1 MHRCG
6 SYDFVTKDFSRKP
19 VALIT
24 GGGTGVGAATAR
36 MLAGRGY
43 AVGLNYSRSAA
54 AAEATAEECR
64 RLGGDAI
71 AIKGDVASDKDCR
84 RMVATVTK
92 TFGDLDLLVNSAGIT
107 QITKF
112 SDLGLQN
119 AEDLMRVYSVNVV
132 GAYQMARAAHPHL
145 KASGRGSIVNI
156 SSVAGQTGSGS
167 SVAYALSKGALNT
180 LTLTLARLLAPEVRV
195 NAILPGMIDTNWFTG
210 NGVDEDAFDLM
221 KQRFSDASALGTIAT
236 AEDIAAAVVHIGVE
250 AAKVTGQFLA
260 VDAGFLLGKPPQA
273 SA

>member
-1 MHRCG
+1 MTLVTNN
-6 SYDFVTKDFSRKP
+6 SYRKT

-36 MLAGRGY
+36 MLSERGF
-43 AVGLNYSRSAA
+43 AVALNYSRSAA
-54 AAEATAEECR
+54 AAEATAEDCR

-71 AIKGDVASDKDCR
+71 AIKGDVASDADCL
-84 RMVATVTK
+84 RMVATVAE
-92 TFGDLDLLVNSAGIT
+92 TFGGVDLLVNSAGIT

-112 SDLGLQN
+112 SDLSLQN
-119 AEDLMRVYSVNVV
+119 AEDFLRVYGVNVV

-167 SVAYALSKGALNT
+167 SIAYTLSKGALNT
-180 LTLTLARLLAPEVRV
+180 LTLTLARLFAPEVRV

-221 KQRFSDASALGTIAT
+221 RQRFSDASALGTITT
-236 AEDIAAAVVHIGVE
+236 AEDIADAVVHIGVE
-250 AAKVTGQFLA
+250 ATKVTGQFLT

-273 SA
+273 SE